1 MKIRNGFVSNSSSS
15 SFIVKGYLLDDKD
28 FDEKTIMEKFGYY
41 TEENIKK
48 YTYIDSNGEEHLGE
62 SGMFWDFKDKHADI
76 SFLNGNDD
84 GVEKGKILIG
94 EKLYDSYDSEYAD
107 LPDMILSAEPSKI
120 TQEIADK
127 LDLKDE
133 KIIIACGTRCC

>member
-48 YTYIDSNGEEHLGE
+48 YTYTYDDKEELE
-62 SGMFWDFKDKHADI
+62 LSEMFWDFKDKHGNI
-76 SFLNGNDD
+76 SFLQGYED
-84 GVEKGKILIG
+84 GVQEGKVLIG
-94 EKLYDSYDSEYAD
+94 EKLHDSEDAD
-107 LPDMILSAEPSKI
+107 LPDMILTAEPTEI
-120 TQEIADK
+120 TQEIANK
-127 LDLKDE
+127 LGLKDE

>member
-48 YTYIDSNGEEHLGE
+48 YTYTYGDKEELE
-62 SGMFWDFKDKHADI
+62 LSDMFWDFKEENKNI
-76 SFLNGNDD
+76 SFLQGYDD
-84 GVEKGKILIG
+84 GVQEGKILIG
-94 EKLYDSYDSEYAD
+94 EKLHDSENAD
-107 LPDMILSAEPSKI
+107 LPDMILRERKYC
-120 TQEIADK
+120 
-127 LDLKDE
+127 LDCLSFPLF
-133 KIIIACGTRCC
+133 CRRRQQ

>member
-15 SFIVKGYLLDDKD
+15 SFIVKGYLLDSEE

-48 YTYIDSNGEEHLGE
+48 HTYTNYNGKECFEEHD
-62 SGMFWDFKDKHADI
+62 MFWDFKNDVEGI
-76 SFLNGNDD
+76 SFLQGYDD
-84 GVEKGKILIG
+84 GVQEGKILIG
-94 EKLYDSYDSEYAD
+94 EKLHDSEDAD
-107 LPDMILSAEPSKI
+107 LPDMILTAEPTEI
-120 TQEIADK
+120 TQEIANK
-127 LDLKDE
+127 LGLQDE